1 MLLRA
6 DDDCLQQQAD
16 AFLEANSPEEGLEI
30 GKLAAL
36 HEAVTSRVIRSVWGN
51 GLTQAHVR
59 CIMELCHGEGLAYV
73 HIPNGVVRRDSGRL
87 WTDHVAEI
95 PKDALLSGDNG
106 EIIFGNFCIVWQNTV
121 MDDEV
126 HNSFNTFLFKY
137 ESIEGNVTVTVRRDG
152 DRVKLA
158 GRGCTKRL
166 KQLFQERKL
175 TQPQRAM
182 TPVLRD
188 EQGIIGVFG
197 FGIAQRCV
205 AEIGDKILKV
215 QVIKKERNG
224 G

>member
-1 MLLRA
+1 
-6 DDDCLQQQAD
+6 
-16 AFLEANSPEEGLEI
+16 
-30 GKLAAL
+30 
-36 HEAVTSRVIRSVWGN
+36 
-51 GLTQAHVR
+51 
-59 CIMELCHGEGLAYV
+59 MELCRGEGLAYV

-87 WTDHVAEI
+87 WTDYVAEI
-95 PKDALLSGDNG
+95 PMDALLSGDNG

-121 MDDEV
+121 MNDEV

-137 ESIEGNVTVTVRRDG
+137 ESIKGNVTVTVRRDG
-152 DRVKLA
+152 DRVKLV
-158 GRGCTKRL
+158 GRGCTKKL
-166 KQLFQERKL
+166 KQLFLEKKL